1 MEPVDD
7 FPDLIRR
14 IRAGDPDAAATLV
27 RQYEPEI
34 RRTIR
39 VRLRDNRLRRL
50 LDSMDFC
57 QSVLGNF
64 FARVAVGQFDI
75 DQPDQVL
82 KLLVTMAHNKLN
94 DQARRH
100 HAQRRDARRQEVGT
114 PELLAEQPDNASSP
128 SQIVA
133 GRELLELVRQELTE
147 EERFLAD
154 QRALGRD
161 WADIA
166 VERGG
171 TPDQL
176 RMKLH
181 RAIERVTEKLDL

>member
-1 MEPVDD
+1 MIDD
-7 FPDLIRR
+7 STFLDYVRR
-14 IRAGDPDAAATLV
+14 IRAGDEQAARELV
-27 RQYEPEI
+27 LRYEPFI
-34 RRTIR
+34 RREVR
-39 VRLRDNRLRRL
+39 FRLRDRRL
-50 LDSMDFC
+50 SRVFDSTDIC
-57 QSVLGNF
+57 QSVLGSF
-64 FARVAVGQFDI
+64 FVRAASGQYEI
-75 DQPDQVL
+75 DQPEQLL

-133 GRELLELVRQELTE
+133 GRELLDLVRQELTE

-166 VERGG
+166 AEHGG
-171 TPDQL
+171 TPDRL